1 MSASEATETHKETR
15 AFREDVAGCPEPP
28 SLRHRLVKRNDFQ
41 NTWGRGW
48 SLEVFGMSECSRAPS
63 PPAPCAVAAM
73 VPKAGTALWS
83 AHRSVASGPGSRQG
97 PGLAGRRAG
106 PGPPSQERP
115 ASSGGSP
122 GSAPAPLWVQPG
134 RAPRGPEP
142 LGACSTHS
150 PDTGASVRGVGCEI
164 TVRTPES
171 MHVCF
176 CFPGKKEKVLFLFF
190 IFLLFFFLAFLN
202 FSFSSNF
209 RPGSW

>member
-15 AFREDVAGCPEPP
+15 AFREDAAGCPEPP
-28 SLRHRLVKRNDFQ
+28 LLRHRLVKRNDFQ

-48 SLEVFGMSECSRAPS
+48 SLEVFGMSECGRAPS
-63 PPAPCAVAAM
+63 LPARCAVAAV

-83 AHRSVASGPGSRQG
+83 AHRSVVSGPGSRQG

-134 RAPRGPEP
+134 RAPQGPEP
-142 LGACSTHS
+142 LGAHSTPS
-150 PDTGASVRGVGCEI
+150 PDTGASVRGGR
-164 TVRTPES
+164 VRDNSAYTGV
-171 MHVCF
+171 HAC
-176 CFPGKKEKVLFLFF
+176 LFLFF
-190 IFLLFFFLAFLN
+190 RKKRKSPFPVFHLFVVFFFGFLK
-202 FSFSSNF
+202 FFF
-209 RPGSW
+209 FFKL